1 MAHSHAVEHAGFQD
15 VSWERME
22 RAVEKVRQRLLRA
35 ASILD
40 KADIPY
46 AVVGGN
52 AVAAL
57 LFGDVNFS
65 GKLPFTVAQNPA
77 DYPAFQNGVAR
88 ATVDYYHGYR
98 IFEKNQKPVRYWFG
112 YGQSYTSYK
121 YSNLRVLCSE
131 ISEKGRVN
139 VEVTVEN
146 TGKVSGEEIVQLYVG
161 YPNSAA
167 PKRPVKELKAFARVA
182 LDPDESKVVQLSVP
196 AKDTAYWGTT
206 GWVVEKGVVHK
217 VLVGPSADP
226 AELLSADFTIQ

>member
-1 MAHSHAVEHAGFQD
+1 MASA
-15 VSWERME
+15 
-22 RAVEKVRQRLLRA
+22 
-35 ASILD
+35 
-40 KADIPY
+40 KAIIQTFYPGQE
-46 AVVGGN
+46 GGN

-167 PKRPVKELKAFARVA
+167 PKRPVKELKAFARVG